1 MPAFIGIALALA
13 VCVFARAVAFDR
25 DRAFYPAVLIVTASY
40 YVLFAVLGGSPGA
53 LTRELLIMGVF
64 VAAAVAGFRRT
75 LWVVVGGLAAHA
87 VLDAVHGQAIV
98 EAGAPAWWPLF
109 CLTFDVT
116 AAAGLAWLVSGAR
129 PRVRPSLRATE
140 AGHA

>member
-1 MPAFIGIALALA
+1 MPAMVGIALALA
-13 VCVFARAVAFDR
+13 VCVFARVVGFDR

-40 YVLFAVLGGSPGA
+40 YVLFAVIGGSPGA
-53 LTRELLIMGVF
+53 LTREMLIMGVF

-75 LWVVVGGLAAHA
+75 LWVVVAALAGHA

-98 EAGAPAWWPLF
+98 SAGAPAWWPVF

-116 AAAGLAWLVSGAR
+116 VAAGLAWLVSGSR
-129 PRVRPSLRATE
+129 PRVRPGSRASG
-140 AGHA
+140 AGGV

>member
-53 LTRELLIMGVF
+53 LTR
-64 VAAAVAGFRRT
+64 
-75 LWVVVGGLAAHA
+75 
-87 VLDAVHGQAIV
+87 
-98 EAGAPAWWPLF
+98 
-109 CLTFDVT
+109 
-116 AAAGLAWLVSGAR
+116 
-129 PRVRPSLRATE
+129 
-140 AGHA
+140 